1 MEVITRMGK
10 EQNIE
15 RLRSIAIDLREDI
28 VRAGRDVPGGV
39 HLGGCLSLAEILAV
53 LYFSVLRVD
62 PRNPRWPERDRL
74 VLSKGH
80 GNLALCAVLARR
92 GFFPLKDLAGF
103 NTLGSPYS
111 MHADF
116 HRVPGVEAST
126 GSLGHGLP
134 IAVGMALSGRVNG
147 AEWRVYCL
155 LSDGEMMEGS
165 SWEAMMA
172 AAHHRLSNLTAIID
186 RNRFS
191 LDGPTAEVMGLEPLL
206 DKCIA
211 FGWRTLP
218 VDGHDVQGLLDALT
232 LPPRGDPRPTMIVA
246 HTVKGSGVSFLQN
259 RASSHW
265 GQLTPQQADE
275 AFAELAQARGR
286 ISRIGAE

>member
-1 MEVITRMGK
+1 MGEEREV
-10 EQNIE
+10 E
-15 RLRSIAIDLREDI
+15 RLQSIAIDLREDI
-28 VRAGRDVPGGV
+28 VRAGRDVPGGI
-39 HLGGCLSLAEILAV
+39 HLGGCLSLAEILAS

-62 PRNPRWPERDRL
+62 PQNPHWPERDRL

-92 GFFPLKDLAGF
+92 GFFPLENLAGF

-116 HRVPGVEAST
+116 QRVPGVEAST

-134 IAVGMALSGRVNG
+134 IAVGMALSGKIDG
-147 AEWRVYCL
+147 ASWRVYCL

-165 SWEAMMA
+165 TWEAMMA
-172 AAHHRLSNLTAIID
+172 AAHHGLSNLNAIMD

-211 FGWRTLP
+211 LGWRTLE
-218 VDGHDVQGLLDALT
+218 VDGHNVQTLLNAFAVP
-232 LPPRGDPRPTMIVA
+232 LPEDPRPTMIIA
-246 HTVKGSGVSFLQN
+246 HTVKGSGVSFLEN
-259 RASSHW
+259 RTSSHF

-275 AFAELAQARGR
+275 ALAELAQARR
-286 ISRIGAE
+286 RLSESGA

>member
-1 MEVITRMGK
+1 MGEEREV
-10 EQNIE
+10 E
-15 RLRSIAIDLREDI
+15 RLQSIAIDLREDI
-28 VRAGRDVPGGV
+28 VRAGRDVPGGI
-39 HLGGCLSLAEILAV
+39 HLGGCLSLAEILAS
-53 LYFSVLRVD
+53 LYFSVLRID
-62 PRNPRWPERDRL
+62 PQNPHWPERDRL

-92 GFFPLKDLAGF
+92 GFFPLENLAGF

-116 HRVPGVEAST
+116 HRVPGVGAST

-134 IAVGMALSGRVNG
+134 IAVGMALSGKIDG
-147 AEWRVYCL
+147 ASWRVYCL

-165 SWEAMMA
+165 TWEAMMA
-172 AAHHRLSNLTAIID
+172 AAHHGLSNLNAIMD

-211 FGWRTLP
+211 LGWRTLE
-218 VDGHDVQGLLDALT
+218 VDGHNVQTLLNAFAVP
-232 LPPRGDPRPTMIVA
+232 LPEDPRPTMIIA
-246 HTVKGSGVSFLQN
+246 HTVKGSGVSFLEN
-259 RASSHW
+259 RTSSHF

-275 AFAELAQARGR
+275 ALAELAQARRGL
-286 ISRIGAE
+286 SESGA